1 MNSDLR
7 DILNPTK
14 TDADKL
20 YEKFDGDFAQDF
32 SEV

>member
-7 DILNPTK
+7 DILNPKK

-20 YEKFDGDFAQDF
+20 YEKFDGDFA
-32 SEV
+32 